1 MKVLFC
7 LFFTFSIAAC
17 SKKEEL
23 PPSLADQVASSYTVT
38 NVTIFGIKLIL
49 PFKDPNDG
57 STMTGNLEIKKV
69 ADDKIKGSLIFSYKD
84 ASGNVDNDDPIE
96 ISEVTLKQIS
106 TGIIEGYEG
115 TKKIGAYSN
124 NELNIEIQDEI
135 FGPVLITAKK

>member
-1 MKVLFC
+1 MKVLFF
-7 LFFTFSIAAC
+7 LFFTFSIVAC

-106 TGIIEGYEG
+106 TGTIEAYEG